1 MMIVRCDAN
10 PQWGMGHLTRCR
22 ALAMALHQ
30 LGMTVA
36 MVGPE
41 RAYAQAGD
49 EQWFTHWQPM
59 AWHDDTTTGAHQL
72 LDLAEKW
79 QADGLILDE
88 PRAGEA
94 YQQVLFE
101 AGLPWLQFDGTAQ
114 KPLWASWVLNALPSA
129 NASDYAK
136 VLRNPAATLLLGP
149 AYAVLRPEFAA
160 VRGATKSAQ
169 PFHILVSFGGG
180 DDRGAMAWCIQAL
193 LPLLSEH
200 THLKIIS
207 GRANPRNASNLAQIP
222 ASHSAWV
229 DYAIQP
235 DAPWA
240 IMAQCHMAVM
250 ASGTT
255 AHEANCCQLPMVLVS
270 LVDNQHAPGQSWATA
285 QQGQYL
291 GPWETVQAHTL
302 LQTVAQCQ
310 QHWRDG
316 HRTAP
321 PLVDGQGAARVA
333 QALKSLYTRQHSH
346 GAIHA

>member
-22 ALAMALHQ
+22 ALASALHQ
-30 LGMTVA
+30 LNIPVA

-41 RAYAQAGD
+41 LTYALASD
-49 EQWFTHWQPM
+49 EALFEHWQPM
-59 AWHDDTTTGAHQL
+59 AWHEAQSLGANQL
-72 LDLAEKW
+72 MALAEQW

-88 PRAGEA
+88 PRADEA
-94 YQQVLFE
+94 YQKVLFD

-149 AYAVLRPEFAA
+149 SYAVLRSEFAA
-160 VRGATKSAQ
+160 VRSATKSAR
-169 PFHILVSFGGG
+169 PFNILLSFGGG
-180 DDRGAMAWCIQAL
+180 DDRGAMAWCIKAL
-193 LPLLSEH
+193 LPLLGEH

-207 GRANPRNASNLAQIP
+207 GQANPRNASNLAQIP

-235 DAPWA
+235 HAPWS
-240 IMAQCHMAVM
+240 IMAQCHLAVM

-291 GPWETVQAHTL
+291 GPWETVAAHSL
-302 LQTVAQCQ
+302 FQTVTQCLKDLRRGQ
-310 QHWRDG
+310 RSLP
-316 HRTAP
+316 T
-321 PLVDGQGAARVA
+321 LVDGQGATRVA
-333 QALKSLYTRQHSH
+333 QALQTLFTRQHCH

>member
-10 PQWGMGHLTRCR
+10 PKWGMGHLTRCR
-22 ALAMALHQ
+22 ALAVALHRI
-30 LGMTVA
+30 GIPVA

-41 RAYAQAGD
+41 RAHAQVGD
-49 EQWFTHWQPM
+49 DDLFTHWQPM
-59 AWHDDTTTGAHQL
+59 AWHDDKTTGAYQL
-72 LDLAEKW
+72 LALAEQW

-88 PRAGEA
+88 PRADEA
-94 YQQVLFE
+94 YQKVLFA

-149 AYAVLRPEFAA
+149 SYAVLRSEFAA
-160 VRGATKSAQ
+160 VRSATKSAR
-169 PFHILVSFGGG
+169 PFNILLSFGGG
-180 DDRGAMAWCIQAL
+180 DDRGAMSWCINAL
-193 LPLLSEH
+193 LPLLGEH

-235 DAPWA
+235 DAPWS
-240 IMAQCHMAVM
+240 IMAHCHMAVM

-255 AHEANCCQLPMVLVS
+255 AHEANCCRLPMVLLSV
-270 LVDNQHAPGQSWATA
+270 VNNQHAPGLAW
-285 QQGQYL
+285 QQAGQAQYL
-291 GPWETVQAHTL
+291 GSWESVSESV
-302 LQTVAQCQ
+302 LQDSVAQCMQ
-310 QHWRDG
+310 AI
-316 HRTAP
+316 RTNSPKAQA
-321 PLVDGQGAARVA
+321 LVDGQGANRVA
-333 QALKSLYTRQHSH
+333 H
-346 GAIHA
+346 AIQNLIHCHPVETL

>member
-22 ALAMALHQ
+22 ALAMALHH
-30 LGMTVA
+30 LGMPVA

-41 RAYAQAGD
+41 LTYALASD
-49 EQWFTHWQPM
+49 KALFEHWQPM
-59 AWHDDTTTGAHQL
+59 AWHEAQSLGANQL
-72 LDLAEKW
+72 MALAEKW
-79 QADGLILDE
+79 DATGLILDD
-88 PRAGEA
+88 PRLGEA
-94 YQQVLFE
+94 YQQTLFK
-101 AGLPWLQFDGTAQ
+101 AGLKWLQFDGTAK
-114 KPLWASWVLNALPSA
+114 KPLWANWVLNALPSA
-129 NASDYAK
+129 NASEYAK
-136 VLRNPAATLLLGP
+136 VLRNPEASLLLGP
-149 AYAVLRPEFAA
+149 SYAVLRPEFEA
-160 VRGATKSAQ
+160 VRGAVKNENPLS
-169 PFHILVSFGGG
+169 ILVTFGGG

-193 LPLLSEH
+193 LPLLGEH

-207 GRANPRNASNLAQIP
+207 GQANPRNASNLAQIP
-222 ASHSAWV
+222 ASHSVWI

-240 IMAQCHMAVM
+240 IMAQCHLAVM

-291 GPWETVQAHTL
+291 GPWESVAALTL
-302 LQTVAQCQ
+302 FQTVTQCLQ
-310 QHWRDG
+310 DLRGG
-316 HRTAP
+316 HRSTP
-321 PLVDGQGAARVA
+321 TIVDGQGAARVA
-333 QALKSLYTRQHSH
+333 QALKTLFTRQHTH